1 MKISSK
7 VHLAALTIV
16 GVLAVPHEGR
26 AGGGAVCSV
35 VDSIWIAGHNSARS
49 AMTAAVDQMAAAVA
63 AQSAITNEQLISAL
77 RVSTQQRSVNAERE
91 TTARANTAQAAAQV
105 YVEQQVA
112 EQIREAYETYGPQGQ
127 AVGSCDGVAEIAA
140 VNEAMTSRTERAQEI
155 LASGAIDTMPGSGTT
170 PLQAAGRR
178 LAFDTPEAV
187 SAVAFFDPG
196 TSAANRD
203 AFMNN
208 LIGLPAPQ
216 PESMESV
223 DGQLTFMQA
232 RRVEAIRSPA
242 IVSLGLVRAST
253 EQSGHFD
260 MDETGG
266 EHLSF
271 MEAMDFLIA
280 RYGGGEEYE
289 EYQASLATKSETGIA
304 KELARLEGIVLM
316 LQAERDEMSDRR
328 QAMIGALLA
337 GEAVR

>member
-1 MKISSK
+1 MKMVYTKSLVLTVGLMTAFAPVS
-7 VHLAALTIV
+7 VH
-16 GVLAVPHEGR
+16 
-26 AGGGAVCSV
+26 AGGVVCAV
-35 VDSIWIAGHNSARS
+35 VDPVWIAGHNAART
-49 AMTAAVDQMAAAVA
+49 AMTTAVNTMAASVA

-91 TTARANTAQAAAQV
+91 TTSRAATSEAVAQV
-105 YVEQQVA
+105 YVEQQMA
-112 EQIREAYETYGPQGQ
+112 EQIRQAYETYGPQGQ
-127 AVGSCDGVAEIAA
+127 AVGSCEGIAEIAS

-187 SAVAFFDPG
+187 SAVAFFDQD
-196 TSAANRD
+196 TSPAMRD
-203 AFMNN
+203 AYMNN
-208 LIGLPAPQ
+208 LIGLPPSQ
-216 PESMESV
+216 PLDMDSV

-242 IVSLGLVRAST
+242 MVSLAVVRSST

-266 EHLSF
+266 EFLSF
-271 MEAMDFLIA
+271 MEAMDFLIG
-280 RYGGGEEYE
+280 RYGGGDEYE
-289 EYQASLATKSETGIA
+289 EYQASLVTKSETGIA
-304 KELARLEGIVLM
+304 KELARLEGIILM
-316 LQAERDEMSDRR
+316 LQGERDEMSDRR
-328 QAMIGALLA
+328 QAMLGALLA